1 MNSAGGESVNRL
13 MASPAAHGLF
23 VRAIASSG
31 GGRDKW
37 PDLAAA
43 EAKGVAFAKSAGVGD
58 DAASLRAIPG
68 ETVAGKIGLLNR
80 DEAKF
85 SGPIT
90 DGQIVTDN
98 VDAIFAAGK
107 EAPIPY
113 IVGANSDE
121 LGFIPAL
128 FRGAV
133 TSGIVKPLGDL
144 GAVKTVYGN
153 SYDKRIASDV
163 MFVEPS
169 IALARRH
176 AAHGAPT
183 WLYRFGYVAEAK
195 RGDWK
200 GAPHA
205 SDIAYEFDTLGL
217 LKPPPAPPIRPQRRW
232 SPITGAISPRPA
244 IPIARDCR
252 HGSASPARRRS
263 R

>member
-1 MNSAGGESVNRL
+1 
-13 MASPAAHGLF
+13 MA
-23 VRAIASSG
+23 R
-31 GGRDKW
+31 
-37 PDLAAA
+37 LAAA
-43 EAKGVAFAKSAGVGD
+43 EAKGVAFAKSVGAGD

-107 EAPIPY
+107 EAQIPY

-144 GAVKTVYGN
+144 GAVKAVYGE

-205 SDIAYEFDTLGL
+205 SDIGYEFDTLGL
-217 LKPPPAPPIRPQRRW
+217 LKPPPGAADQAAATMIADYWSNFAKAGDPNRAGLPAWERFTGKTPVALNIGQDATLSAPAGD
-232 SPITGAISPRPA
+232 SGLDALA
-244 IPIARDCR
+244 AHRDTQ
-252 HGSASPARRRS
+252 GKESK
-263 R
+263 